1 MSSPDPIY
9 DYFLFTG
16 PTPAAVIGQFSEV
29 VGGRMSLPPKWAMG
43 MKYDPAE
50 KGYNTSFVEA
60 VVGQFASRGVRPDRV
75 VLEPAWQGEQY
86 NWDTAKFPDVP
97 ALVAGIA
104 PTKMILW
111 EHPILD
117 TKTDFYANLTA
128 ANTNYR
134 P

>member
-1 MSSPDPIY
+1 
-9 DYFLFTG
+9 
-16 PTPAAVIGQFSEV
+16 
-29 VGGRMSLPPKWAMG
+29 MSLPPKWAMG

-60 VVGQFASRGVRPDRV
+60 VVGQFASRGIRPDRV

-104 PTKMILW
+104 PTRSCLGCRHLSCRPHTGILSVW
-111 EHPILD
+111 VHHIRGG
-117 TKTDFYANLTA
+117 LT
-128 ANTNYR
+128 TLEF
-134 P
+134 